1 MDSHGYFYWINL
13 PQEYAPVSGQW
24 RCESGPIKS
33 ISGRKAEHAYWSIC
47 RSLITAPDTVPYL
60 YDLSILGMEGNL
72 NEVLLTG
79 RRYHYP
85 RKRLR
90 IVLAVTFVA
99 AASLGASKHIP
110 PLLCLDLA
118 DILTCVDM
126 E

>member
-1 MDSHGYFYWINL
+1 
-13 PQEYAPVSGQW
+13 VSGQW